1 MMNVTAEN
9 QAEAAILSRR
19 AVRGFLPT
27 PIDRE
32 TVEHLLNVAA
42 RAPSGTNMQPWRAI
56 ALAGHYLPKAPF
68 EKLRETF
75 VRSPFYV
82 QAAILMALI
91 VAIQYIAATGAAPF
105 IYTNF

>member
-42 RAPSGTNMQPWRAI
+42 RAPSGTNMQPW
-56 ALAGHYLPKAPF
+56 PF
-68 EKLRETF
+68 
-75 VRSPFYV
+75 
-82 QAAILMALI
+82 
-91 VAIQYIAATGAAPF
+91 
-105 IYTNF
+105 